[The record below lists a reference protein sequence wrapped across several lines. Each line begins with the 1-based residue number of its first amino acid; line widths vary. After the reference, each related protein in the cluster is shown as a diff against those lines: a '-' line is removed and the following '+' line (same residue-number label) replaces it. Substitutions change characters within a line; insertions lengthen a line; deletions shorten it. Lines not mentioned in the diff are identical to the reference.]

1 MKRHEM
7 EFFIVNMKKYEW
19 PIATEMSLVF
29 KKMELKSK

>member
-1 MKRHEM
+1 M

-19 PIATEMSLVF
+19 PIDTEMCSTLLVF